1 MRPGYFE
8 DLESFVEL
16 SSVKFEYLEPNS
28 LKEACSMLDQY
39 KEKAKL
45 IAGGT
50 QIIPLMKMRKVT
62 PEYLVNLKNIPN
74 LEYIDYYSDFAEE
87 GVKIGALATLFDLG
101 RSVIIN
107 ERASVLVDAINQRE
121 QRLNKTRWAYY
132 MTTIGGC
139 LSSPDSAADIAPV
152 LMILDAKAVMQGIQ
166 GWETVPIENL
176 FTKNGNGEVFEILG
190 EIRIPKQQESEVGL
204 VYEKSIGTNGAP
216 SIGAAVYLRLD
227 LKHVDIEEI
236 RIVVGGIGTAP
247 AESQEGP
254 AIMKDNPI
262 DDHLIIDAADIAA
275 GEVCGESDPETLE
288 RTRELIEEAIR
299 HAIDRSI
306 GDFALGY

>member
-28 LKEACSMLDQY
+28 LKEACSMLDQH
-39 KEKAKL
+39 KERAKL

-50 QIIPLMKMRKVT
+50 QLIPLMKQRTVN

-74 LEYIDYYSDFAEE
+74 LEYVDYYSDFAEE
-87 GVKIGALATLFDLG
+87 GVKIGAVATLFDLS

-121 QRLNKTRWAYY
+121 LGMNKTRWAYY
-132 MTTIGGC
+132 MATIGGY
-139 LSSPDSAADIAPV
+139 LFTPESVVDVAPA

-166 GWETVPIENL
+166 GWETVPIDNL
-176 FTKNGNGEVFEILG
+176 FAKNGNEEVYEILG

-204 VYEKSIGTNGAP
+204 VYEKSTGTNGAP
-216 SIGAAVYLRLD
+216 SIGVAVYLRLD
-227 LKHVDIEEI
+227 LKHVNIEEI
-236 RIVVGGIGTAP
+236 RIVVGGIGAAP
-247 AESQEGP
+247 VETQEGP

-275 GEVCGESDPETLE
+275 GEVCGDSNPETLD
-288 RTRELIEEAIR
+288 RAREVIEEAIR